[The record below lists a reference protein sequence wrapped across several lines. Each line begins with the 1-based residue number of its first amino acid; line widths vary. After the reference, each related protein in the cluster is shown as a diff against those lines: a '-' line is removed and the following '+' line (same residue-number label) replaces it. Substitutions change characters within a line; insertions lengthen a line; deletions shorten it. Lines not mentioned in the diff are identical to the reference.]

1 VDGATVTC
9 ATPGTSCDTS
19 GVSEAD
25 LDVEVVSA
33 LAPSA
38 TQDVYTGPNSGQG
51 VLDTYQAIATDNA
64 AKIITT
70 SWGLCEPNAGTSL
83 LQAQDTIF
91 AQMASQGQTVY
102 AAAGDRGADD
112 CVINS
117 GPPTVD
123 SPASDPYVAGVG
135 GTSLTLAAGPTYGS
149 EITWN
154 DTVSHSRT
162 IATGGGNSSFF
173 ARPSWQVGA
182 NMPNQ
187 ATPVRLVPDV
197 SASADPY
204 AGYSMYCS
212 STTPDCAGTGWLV
225 FGGTSAAAPLWAAIT
240 ADTNTYLAANS
251 KPAVGWINSTLYQLL
266 GNSQTNTPFHD
277 VTQGDNTIDTVAGF
291 SAGQCYDQT
300 TGLGTPDAWNIA
312 RDIAGGVNTAGGG
325 PCPISAN
332 TTTNLV
338 QNGDFESASPLSW
351 QTFSQGGVN
360 PISTVHPFAG
370 AKSFVACGYPS
381 CDDRVQQTL
390 VVPGAV
396 ATATLSF
403 ELDAASPLQQ
413 TAPALA
419 CLDRFT
425 VTLATPDGT
434 VFATP
439 VSQCA
444 TNINGYTQL
453 AVDVHAALQAH
464 LGQSVVLLIRGV
476 AAGAAGDAGFS
487 SIWAVD
493 NVSLNV
499 S

>member
-1 VDGATVTC
+1 
-9 ATPGTSCDTS
+9 
-19 GVSEAD
+19 
-25 LDVEVVSA
+25 
-33 LAPSA
+33 
-38 TQDVYTGPNSGQG
+38 YTGPNTGPG
-51 VLDTYQAIATDNA
+51 VLDTYQAIATDFVA
-64 AKIITT
+64 TVITT
-70 SWGLCEPNAGTSL
+70 SWGICEPNAGTTF
-83 LQAQDTIF
+83 LQAEDTIF

-102 AAAGDRGADD
+102 AAAGDRGSDD
-112 CVINS
+112 CVINA

-135 GTSLTLAAGPTYGS
+135 GTTLTLNAGPTYGS
-149 EITWN
+149 EVTWN
-154 DTVSHSRT
+154 DSVSHSRA

-187 ATPVRLVPDV
+187 LTPVRLVPDV

-204 AGYSMYCS
+204 AGYSVYCTSTS
-212 STTPDCAGTGWLV
+212 SDCAGAGWTV

-240 ADTNTYLAANS
+240 TDTNTYLVANAR
-251 KPAVGWINSTLYQLL
+251 PAVGWINSTLYQLL

-277 VTQGDNTIDTVAGF
+277 VTSGNNQVNTVTGF

-312 RDIAGGVNTAGGG
+312 RDIANGVHTAGGG
-325 PCPISAN
+325 PCPISGN
-332 TTTNLV
+332 TTTDLV
-338 QNGDFESASPLSW
+338 QNGGFESASPLYW
-351 QTFSQGGVN
+351 QTFSEGGID
-360 PISTVHPFAG
+360 PISTLHPFAG
-370 AKSFVACGYPS
+370 TESFIGCGYPS

-396 ATATLSF
+396 TTATLSF
-403 ELDAASPLQQ
+403 ELDAVSSLLQ

-419 CLDRFT
+419 CLDHLT
-425 VTLATPDGT
+425 VTLATLDGT

-444 TNINGYTQL
+444 TNTNGYTLL
-453 AVDVHAALQAH
+453 AVDVSATLQAH
-464 LGQSVVLLIRGV
+464 LNQSVLLTIRGV
-476 AAGAAGDAGFS
+476 AAGATGDAGFS

-493 NVSLNV
+493 NVALVV